1 MGFLMRLRHGLFAF
15 LAVLQLYPQA
25 HAANTDP
32 VTALAVIGAI
42 AGPDGGWDYASVDAD
57 ARKLYV
63 AHGDAVMAIDLDS
76 GKVEPK
82 SMEGKGLHAVLP
94 LPHGRLLTTNGG
106 NNTATLF
113 DSATGNIIA
122 AIPTGQK
129 PDAAIFDSSSGLALV
144 MNGRSGDVTLID
156 PKTGTSPGR
165 IEVGG
170 ALEYAAAD
178 GHGKA
183 FVNIEDKNEIA
194 VLDITGRKVL
204 THYALA
210 GCDGPT
216 GLAIDPE
223 SALLIAACANG
234 KAIALSAKDGGIA
247 ATLPIGLRPDD
258 VIFDPNRKVF
268 FIPCGEGSLAVIAA
282 KDGSAPAIVSTIAT
296 QNGARTGALDPK
308 TGRLYL
314 PTADFKD
321 PAPGEKRR
329 TVVPGTFRILVVGN
343 K

>member
-1 MGFLMRLRHGLFAF
+1 MRLHSALLVLFTVF
-15 LAVLQLYPQA
+15 QLQPVA
-25 HAANTDP
+25 HAANTDS
-32 VTALAVIGAI
+32 VTGLSVIGAI
-42 AGPDGGWDYASVDAD
+42 AGPDGGWDFASVDAD
-57 ARKLYV
+57 ARRLYI
-63 AHGDAVMAIDLDS
+63 AHGDAVMVVDLDS

-94 LPHGRLLTTNGG
+94 LPDGRLLTTNGG

-113 DSATGNIIA
+113 VAATGNLLA

-129 PDAAIFDSSSGLALV
+129 PDAAIFDPSSGLALV
-144 MNGRSGDVTLID
+144 MNGRSGDVTLVD
-156 PKTGTSPGR
+156 PKTRTSPGR
-165 IEVGG
+165 IQIGG

-194 VLDITGRKVL
+194 VLDIVARKVVSR
-204 THYALA
+204 YALP

-223 SALLIAACANG
+223 SGLLIAACANG
-234 KAIALSAKDGGIA
+234 KAIALSVKDGGVA

-282 KDGSAPAIVSTIAT
+282 KDGAAPAIVATIPT
-296 QNGARTGALDPK
+296 QNGARTGALDVK

-329 TVVPGTFRILVVGN
+329 TVVPGTFRILVVGS

>member
-1 MGFLMRLRHGLFAF
+1 MRLHSGL
-15 LAVLQLYPQA
+15 LVLFTVFQLQPVA
-25 HAANTDP
+25 HAANKDP
-32 VTALAVIGAI
+32 VTALSVIGAI
-42 AGPDGGWDYASVDAD
+42 PGPDGGWDFASVDAD
-57 ARKLYV
+57 ARRLYV
-63 AHGDAVMAIDLDS
+63 AHGDAVMAVDLDS
-76 GKVEPK
+76 GKVEAKK

-94 LPHGRLLTTNGG
+94 LPDGRILTTNGG

-113 DSATGNIIA
+113 DAATGNIIA

-129 PDAAIFDSSSGLALV
+129 PDAAIFDQPSGLALV
-144 MNGRSGDVTLID
+144 MNARSGDVTLID
-156 PKTGTSPGR
+156 PKTATSPGR

-170 ALEYAAAD
+170 ALEYAAVD

-194 VLDITGRKVL
+194 VLDIAGRKVL
-204 THYALA
+204 TRYALP

-216 GLAIDPE
+216 GLAIGPDNG
-223 SALLIAACANG
+223 LLIAACANG

-247 ATLPIGLRPDD
+247 ATLPIGLRPDG

-282 KDGSAPAIVSTIAT
+282 KYGAAPAIVATIQT
-296 QNGARTGALDPK
+296 QNGARTGALDVK

-314 PTADFKD
+314 PTADFRD

-329 TVVPGTFRILVVGN
+329 TVVPGTFRILVVGS

>member
-1 MGFLMRLRHGLFAF
+1 MRLYSGLFAL
-15 LAVLQLYPQA
+15 LAVFQIYPPA
-25 HAANTDP
+25 HAANTDS
-32 VTALAVIGAI
+32 VTALSVIGSI
-42 AGPDGGWDYASVDAD
+42 AGPDGGWDFASIDAN
-57 ARKLYV
+57 ARRLYV
-63 AHGDAVMAIDLDS
+63 AHGDAVMAVDLDS
-76 GKVEPK
+76 GKVEAK

-94 LPHGRLLTTNGG
+94 LPNGRILTTNGG

-113 DSATGNIIA
+113 DAATGNILA

-129 PDAAIFDSSSGLALV
+129 PDAATFDPSTGLALV
-144 MNGRSGDVTLID
+144 MNGKSGDVTVID

-170 ALEYAAAD
+170 ALEYVVAD

-194 VLDITGRKVL
+194 VLDIAGRKVL
-204 THYALA
+204 TRYTLP

-223 SALLIAACANG
+223 SGLLIAACANG
-234 KAIALSAKDGGIA
+234 KAIALNAKDGGVA

-282 KDGSAPAIVSTIAT
+282 KDGAAPAIVATIPT
-296 QNGARTGALDPK
+296 QNGARTGALDVK

-329 TVVPGTFRILVVGN
+329 TVVPGTFRILVVGS